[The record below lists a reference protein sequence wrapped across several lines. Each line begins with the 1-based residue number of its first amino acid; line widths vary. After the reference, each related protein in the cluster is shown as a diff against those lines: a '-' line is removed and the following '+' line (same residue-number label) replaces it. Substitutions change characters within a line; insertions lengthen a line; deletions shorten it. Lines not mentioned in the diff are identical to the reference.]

1 MIAAMRRHGLARRA
15 RDLRA
20 ALVALV
26 LICATYSPSAAAEAT
41 SEVDPDRPDISNSAR
56 TLPRGIVQVESGVE
70 YARTSRGGTS
80 AERRL
85 AVQLDVRAGLT
96 DRLEA
101 RLESEPLVRLRGPD
115 DDTGSGDYTF
125 GVKYRFFDP
134 DDRSAWPTLAAILFG
149 KAPVAASPIGSE
161 RPDFGWRLLASF
173 DLPAKLGL
181 DLNAG
186 MTAVGQSR
194 PSGYLLQAFVAA
206 SLSHELTERLSPFV
220 EVVYT
225 SREEWRGRDAL
236 LLDAGL
242 VYKLTRWLA
251 VDAAASTSLAGVVPD
266 YAFVAGFTVRF
277 GR

>member
-1 MIAAMRRHGLARRA
+1 MIAAMRRHGLARRGWA
-15 RDLRA
+15 LRA

-26 LICATYSPSAAAEAT
+26 PICATYSPSAAAEET

-56 TLPRGIVQVESGVE
+56 TLPRGIVQVESGTE

-101 RLESEPLVRLRGPD
+101 RLESEPLVRLRGSD

-134 DDRSAWPTLAAILFG
+134 DDRSAWPTLAAILFV
-149 KAPVAASPIGSE
+149 KAPVAASPTGSE
-161 RPDFGWRLLASF
+161 RPDFGGRLLASF
-173 DLPAKLGL
+173 DLPANLGL

>member
-1 MIAAMRRHGLARRA
+1 MIAAMRRHGLARRGWA
-15 RDLRA
+15 LRA

-26 LICATYSPSAAAEAT
+26 PICATYSPSAAAEAT

-56 TLPRGIVQVESGVE
+56 TLPRGVVQVESGAE

-134 DDRSAWPTLAAILFG
+134 ADRSAWPTLAAILFV

-161 RPDFGWRLLASF
+161 RPDFGGRLLASF
-173 DLPAKLGL
+173 DLPATLGL

-225 SREEWRGRDAL
+225 SREERRGRDAL

-251 VDAAASTSLAGVVPD
+251 VDAAASTSLAGVIPD